1 MRAVQFAAYGT
12 PDVLE
17 VVTISEPHAGR
28 GEIVIDVASAG
39 INQIDT
45 KIRSG
50 SMARTAELAAPTGTG
65 ADAAGTVVEIGDDV
79 DDVTVGDVVFGTGRG
94 TLAERAILNQW
105 AILPAGIDPV
115 EAGAWG
121 VAVETSH
128 RLLSDLGV
136 TSGTILLSG
145 ASGGVGSALIQLAGA
160 RGLRVIGSAS
170 TKNHPY
176 LEQLGAVPVAYGR
189 ELVAHVRTAAPEGIA
204 GALDLSGAGVISDL
218 IALTGDATKVISIS
232 DFTAPQ
238 QGARIST
245 GATRTTNP
253 RDGFAEA
260 LALPG
265 FTLHIEK
272 RFPLEDAA
280 EAHRS
285 AEGGHTVGKL
295 IVIP

>member
-1 MRAVQFAAYGT
+1 MRAVQFSTYGS

-17 VVTISEPHAGR
+17 VVTAPEPHAGR
-28 GEIVIDVASAG
+28 GEIVIDVVSAG

-50 SMARTAELAAPTGTG
+50 AMAPTPELAAPTGTG
-65 ADAAGTVVEIGDDV
+65 ADAAGTVVEVGDGV
-79 DDVTVGDVVFGTGRG
+79 DDVAVGDVVFGTGRG
-94 TLAERAILNQW
+94 TLAERAVLNQW
-105 AILPAGIDPV
+105 ALLPAGIDPI

-145 ASGGVGSALIQLAGA
+145 ASGGVGSALIQLARA

-176 LEQLGAVPVAYGR
+176 LEQLGAIPVAYGP
-189 ELVAHVRTAAPEGIA
+189 ELVAHVRAAAPEGIA

-218 IALTGDATKVISIS
+218 ITLTGDASKVISIS

-260 LALPG
+260 LSLPG
-265 FTLHIEK
+265 FSLHIEK
-272 RFPLEDAA
+272 RFSLEDAA
-280 EAHRS
+280 DAHRS